1 MISNKTILA
10 YKKAVQNINKA
21 VEKEIDS
28 FKLDYDK
35 VVQYFYVFIGDE
47 KYECVVIKHTN
58 VYKYDIKI
66 FKTTDDIFYIA
77 NFRISEHTA
86 KAIIYDVIQLNI

>member
-1 MISNKTILA
+1 MNL
-10 YKKAVQNINKA
+10 
-21 VEKEIDS
+21 KER
-28 FKLDYDK
+28 L
-35 VVQYFYVFIGDE
+35 
-47 KYECVVIKHTN
+47 YECAVIKHAN

-77 NFRISEHTA
+77 NFRISEHTC